1 MAVDKKQGKT
11 ANRAEATSKINTT
24 RENICTNPL
33 AIFLRI
39 GAQNKEVGLFL
50 IHLTH
55 ILKRLMLRQHYT
67 KNEKNRQS
75 KITITFIVKDKKSM
89 FFRSRTWMLQLSQ
102 SDNECVDLRHVLQE
116 LSVRKQVLFS

>member
-1 MAVDKKQGKT
+1 
-11 ANRAEATSKINTT
+11 
-24 RENICTNPL
+24 
-33 AIFLRI
+33 
-39 GAQNKEVGLFL
+39 
-50 IHLTH
+50 
-55 ILKRLMLRQHYT
+55 MLRQHYT